1 MKKLL
6 ENNIIRLR
14 APEPEDIDKLYAW
27 ENDTALW
34 EYGSAIVP
42 FSRFTLEQ
50 YLIASKQDIYVDK
63 QLRLMVE
70 LNESGE
76 VIGTADLYDF
86 DPFHRRAG
94 VGILIDQKQRN
105 RGYGLQVLL
114 LLENY
119 AFDFLSLRQL
129 YAFVP
134 EKNLA
139 SMQLFRKAEYIPTG
153 ILKEW
158 LSAGDRFEHVQVW
171 QKIKQE

>member
-6 ENNIIRLR
+6 ENNTIRLR
-14 APEPEDIDKLYAW
+14 APEPEDIDKLYDW

-34 EYGSAIVP
+34 EYGSAIAP
-42 FSRFTLEQ
+42 LSRFTLHQ

-70 LNESGE
+70 LNESAE

-105 RGYGLQVLL
+105 RGYGLQVLM
-114 LLENY
+114 LLESY

-139 SMQLFRKAEYIPTG
+139 SMQLFRKANYIPTG
-153 ILKEW
+153 ILREW
-158 LSAGDRFEHVQVW
+158 LSAGDQFEHVQVW